1 MGDQPVADAQGCIPL
16 PKDSIRAVDAQTRT
30 MLLNPPVAT
39 STGAVLESAFE
50 PADGETI
57 SVVASIN
64 EDGAKHVDMS
74 AEVAA
79 RRTTS
84 SRKPPGMRGNR
95 ACCSWS
101 RRATMA
107 PRVNYPAGS
116 DEEGDFPRPQA
127 PIPIMKTRSYPQKI
141 GCNGRNEFVRRQDA
155 KLQETVRFFKVSQ
168 RCCRESSS
176 CAEGTRKRLRLA
188 ASKRST
194 GQEARFSHLSWQLI
208 AVCRAIAAYFLRV

>member
-155 KLQETVRFFKVSQ
+155 KLQETVRFSKFRNAVAGKVHPVPKE
-168 RCCRESSS
+168 RENGFDLRRQSAQPGKKPAFRTYPGSSS
-176 CAEGTRKRLRLA
+176 PFA
-188 ASKRST
+188 APL
-194 GQEARFSHLSWQLI
+194 QPIF
-208 AVCRAIAAYFLRV
+208 